1 MSSKVCVPNKTK
13 DLNLIWGINES
24 KTSTKDISLSVNL
37 NLIEENVIQISGEI
51 MINIDVRV
59 KKFNNMFV

>member
-1 MSSKVCVPNKTK
+1 MSNKVCVPNKTK

-37 NLIEENVIQISGEI
+37 NLIEENVIQINGE

-59 KKFNNMFV
+59 KKFNNWFV